1 MVHAMRKKEE
11 IIVRQPLQCIS
22 IPAVDKQQ
30 QERLEAMRELI
41 LKEVNVKELQFVE
54 GSGMLVKKVKCNFR
68 VMGKKFGKIM
78 KSVAAQVGELSQ
90 EQIAALEKQGSIT
103 LNVEG
108 NDALIELT
116 DVEIISEDI
125 PGWTV
130 ANEGN
135 LTVAL
140 DITIT
145 DALRR
150 EGVAREIV
158 KRIQA
163 LRKESGFE
171 ITDRIVV
178 TLESNETSDAAVE
191 DFRDYICGQVL
202 ADDLVIVPAIEGA
215 ETFIELDNENKIA
228 LKIDR
233 K

>member
-1 MVHAMRKKEE
+1 
-11 IIVRQPLQCIS
+11 
-22 IPAVDKQQ
+22 
-30 QERLEAMRELI
+30 
-41 LKEVNVKELQFVE
+41 VE
-54 GSGMLVKKVKCNFR
+54 GS
-68 VMGKKFGKIM
+68 
-78 KSVAAQVGELSQ
+78 
-90 EQIAALEKQGSIT
+90 
-103 LNVEG
+103 
-108 NDALIELT
+108 DALIELA

-150 EGVAREIV
+150 EGVAREVV

-171 ITDRIVV
+171 ITDRIRV
-178 TLESNETSDAAVE
+178 TLESGGASDAAVE

-202 ADDLVIVPAIEGA
+202 ADELAIVPAIEGA
-215 ETFIELDNENKIA
+215 ETFIELDNESKIA
-228 LKIDR
+228 LKIER
-233 K
+233 I